1 MEATKILMHL
11 RLHIKEIATKKGISR
26 TKLSRFAD
34 LNYATVNSLW
44 TDEVRDVQ
52 VVTLE
57 KIARVLGV
65 KATDLYTPV
74 DDDEE

>member
-1 MEATKILMHL
+1 MLIPHRNVICAIPWTGK
-11 RLHIKEIATKKGISR
+11 TGPIS
-26 TKLSRFAD
+26 KRFAD

-65 KATDLYTPV
+65 KASDLYTPV